1 MTTGTNT
8 PTTDTGYLFAQE
20 CIEAN
25 REFLKAEAVAFIN
38 ATYPSYTYDEAACRR
53 DVDRYLD
60 GIIYDLKYTGNYKT
74 LLNARYY
81 SNSVNGNAKEDMFY
95 MRNGTGLR
103 NCTIWTN
110 GALGRSYGTKRPDAG
125 AFVSLDPVMVPDT
138 DKPIVSK
145 SVQMYHLWY
154 SMYWYES

>member
-1 MTTGTNT
+1 MIFVQTVPLLKQVATPKLQHSKVAGSGAAGTAANGLFQQLEDYINFKVNGASGDSTVPLTTGTNT

-38 ATYPSYTYDEAACRR
+38 ATYPSYIYDEAACRR

-81 SNSVNGNAKEDMFY
+81 S
-95 MRNGTGLR
+95 
-103 NCTIWTN
+103 
-110 GALGRSYGTKRPDAG
+110 
-125 AFVSLDPVMVPDT
+125 DPC
-138 DKPIVSK
+138 K
-145 SVQMYHLWY
+145 W
-154 SMYWYES
+154 